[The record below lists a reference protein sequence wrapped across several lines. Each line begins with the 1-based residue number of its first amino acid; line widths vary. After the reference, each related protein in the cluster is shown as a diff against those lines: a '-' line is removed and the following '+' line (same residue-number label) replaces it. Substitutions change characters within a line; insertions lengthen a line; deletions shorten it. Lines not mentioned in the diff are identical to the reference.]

1 MEMITSVSGLEQ
13 ASQEWLGSPVLA
25 LDTEFFWERTF
36 YPILGVVQVAAGVD
50 RCWLVDAVQVRD
62 LSALGPVLAAQGVTK
77 ILHDAV
83 QDLGILDDRGLVSN
97 FSFFISGEKK
107 REIYLAGVMALTVEQ
122 QAMIAERFKVSIVEV
137 DTNLYRLDWQ

>member
-1 MEMITSVSGLEQ
+1 MEIITTVSDLEQ

-36 YPILGVVQVAAGVD
+36 YPILGVVQVATGAD

-83 QDLGILDDRGLVSN
+83 QDLCLPERG
-97 FSFFISGEKK
+97 
-107 REIYLAGVMALTVEQ
+107 
-122 QAMIAERFKVSIVEV
+122 
-137 DTNLYRLDWQ
+137 